1 MTTVSIRELHARTGH
16 FVRAAS
22 KRGHVVVTDRG
33 VPVAELHPC
42 RVENAADR
50 WKRRRILPE
59 YARIMNQP
67 MGGDS
72 TQGISADRS
81 AR

>member
-22 KRGHVVVTDRG
+22 LRDRIVVTDRG
-33 VPVAELHPC
+33 VPVAELNPC

-59 YARIMNQP
+59 YARIMNKP

-72 TQGISADRS
+72 TLGISADRDN
-81 AR
+81 R

>member
-1 MTTVSIRELHARTGH
+1 MTSVTMRELHARTGH
-16 FVRAAS
+16 IVRQAAAQG
-22 KRGHVVVTDRG
+22 KVVVTERG
-33 VPVAELHPC
+33 VPVAELHPY
-42 RVENAADR
+42 VAVSAAEL

-59 YARIMNQP
+59 YARIMNVP

-72 TQGISADRS
+72 TAAISADRD